1 MQKIE
6 VLMATKNHGAVIDS
20 FFIDKI
26 VEVSTKELSDVINN
40 MYGDY
45 DFISAHQDSMYVD
58 DKGNNHAMFFIPKPS
73 LPECVSLLICVQG

>member
-45 DFISAHQDSMYVD
+45 DFISAHQRQ
-58 DKGNNHAMFFIPKPS
+58 AW
-73 LPECVSLLICVQG
+73 L